1 MPWVL
6 KMTLLLLGLLILIY
20 LYLSVKISSVVK
32 QITNTNE
39 TIVKLFA
46 VFIPVYL
53 LSYPLVG
60 LIGYISGFQGIIS
73 SLRLGNRIFDAF
85 FTYPFWFGL
94 VFAIQTLFPILIIDI
109 VKLFITPFVT
119 SSIQMKINFLYPRLI
134 ILISLTMALYSGV
147 KIYADSNSIKLNTI
161 NLKSS
166 NLPPSLN
173 ALKIVHISDIQADI
187 RTGRE
192 KIDRYINLVN
202 SLEPDIVVFTG
213 DLVTYG
219 TEHIPVAVEMLSRIK
234 SKFGIYSCVGDHDYW
249 AGIGNIA
256 NEMRKYGLRLYD
268 NENINLKI
276 DGANIGLTLVTN
288 IYSKRPSSEILSEL
302 ALKNNSD
309 FKIFITHQPS
319 ENLVKFAHDNGY
331 KIFLAGHTH
340 GGQVVFSIFGYKLI
354 PSKIETKYVSGSY
367 QLGSMLINVNNG
379 LGFTLAPIRFN
390 APAEVTL
397 IKLSSQS

>member
-1 MPWVL
+1 
-6 KMTLLLLGLLILIY
+6 MTLLLLGFLILIY

-39 TIVKLFA
+39 AIIKFFA
-46 VFIPVYL
+46 IFIPVYL
-53 LSYPLVG
+53 LSYPLIG
-60 LIGYISGFQGIIS
+60 LIGYLSGFQSIIS
-73 SLRLGNRIFDAF
+73 ALRFGNKFFDVF

-109 VKLFITPFVT
+109 VKLLIAPFVA
-119 SSIQMKINFLYPRLI
+119 SPIQTKINFLYPRLI
-134 ILISLTMALYSGV
+134 ILISLTTALYSGV

-161 NLKSS
+161 NFKSP
-166 NLPPSLN
+166 NLPTALN
-173 ALKIVHISDIQADI
+173 SLKIVHISDIQADI
-187 RTGRE
+187 RTNRE
-192 KIDRYINLVN
+192 KIDKYISLVN

-213 DLVTYG
+213 DIVTYG
-219 TEHIPVAVEMLSRIK
+219 TEHIPVAVEMLSKIK
-234 SKFGIYSCVGDHDYW
+234 SRFGVYSCVGDHDYW
-249 AGIGNIA
+249 AGLENIA

-276 DGANIGLTLVTN
+276 DGASIGLTFVTN
-288 IYSKRPSSEILSEL
+288 IYSKRPNSELLSEL

-319 ENLVKFAHDNGY
+319 ENLVKFAYDNGY

-340 GGQVVFSIFGYKLI
+340 GGQVVFSIFGYKVV

-397 IKLSSQS
+397 IKLFSQS